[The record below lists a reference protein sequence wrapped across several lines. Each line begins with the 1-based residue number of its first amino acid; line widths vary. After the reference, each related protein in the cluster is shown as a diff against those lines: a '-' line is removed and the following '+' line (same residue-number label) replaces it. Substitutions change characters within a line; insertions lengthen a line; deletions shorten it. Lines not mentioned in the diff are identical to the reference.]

1 MNVALYHYNNED
13 LFQHDNNDI
22 FEEQKAQLVLC
33 FGSKNILSDCEH
45 LFGILRKKFP
55 VANIVSCSTAGE
67 IFNTE
72 VFDGSVTITAIR
84 FASTHTEA
92 RIVRIEDY
100 ANSYDAGIGLA
111 GHFNKEGLTYLMVL
125 SDGSKVNG
133 SELVRGLNTA
143 SSQNYL
149 ITGGLA
155 GDGDRFVSTLVGL
168 NATPTEGLIVG
179 VGFYGDSVRV
189 SHGSQSGLEMFG
201 LEKTVTRSAGNVLYE
216 IDNKNALE
224 LYKKYLGKE
233 AAFLPGSALL
243 FPLLVKS
250 NNADDH
256 VIRTILSINEAAG
269 SMTFAGDI
277 PEGSVVRLM
286 KANFDKIISAASK
299 AATESVI
306 SENRPPKLAML
317 VSCIG
322 RKLILQ
328 SRTDEELEAIDDI
341 FERKTKLTGFY
352 SYGEISPLLPGGCSH
367 LHNQTIT
374 ITTFDEIE

>member
-1 MNVALYHYNNED
+1 MKVALYHYRSENLVQHADNDAVNEKEV
-13 LFQHDNNDI
+13 H
-22 FEEQKAQLVLC
+22 LVLC
-33 FGSKNILSDCEH
+33 FGSKNILAGSRH
-45 LFGILRKKFP
+45 LFRVLKEKFP
-55 VANIVSCSTAGE
+55 AADIVSCSTAGE

-72 VFDGSVTITAIR
+72 VFDESVSVTAIQFKATR
-84 FASTHTEA
+84 TQS
-92 RIVRIEDY
+92 RIVRIEDFE
-100 ANSYDAGIGLA
+100 NSYDAGVGLSQL
-111 GHFNKEGLTYLMVL
+111 FDKEALSYLMVL
-125 SDGSKVNG
+125 SDGSRVNG
-133 SELVRGLNTA
+133 SELVRGLNA
-143 SSQNYL
+143 VSGQDYL

-155 GDGDRFVSTLVGL
+155 GDGDRFESTLVGL
-168 NATPTEGLIVG
+168 NTAPQEGAIVG
-179 VGFYGDSVRV
+179 VGFYGRNIRV

-201 LEKTVTRSAGNVLYE
+201 LKKTVTRSKDNVLYE
-216 IDNKNALE
+216 IDNTNALE

-233 AAFLPGSALL
+233 AASLPGSALL
-243 FPLLVKS
+243 FPLLVTP
-250 NNADDH
+250 NNDDDE

-286 KANFDKIISAASK
+286 KANFDKLISAASK
-299 AATESVI
+299 AAAQAVITED
-306 SENRPPKLAML
+306 RPPRLAML

-328 SRTDEELEAIDDI
+328 SRTDEELEAIGDVFDN
-341 FERKTKLTGFY
+341 KTKLTGFY